1 MHINFIYKNNNFNFD
16 IKNDVSIVYLKNLV
30 NKIIKRDNSSFD
42 LFYNNKILSEK
53 GPSIFNIAKNET
65 SIVIIISL
73 KNTSK
78 SKKTLNDSKLKLPLL
93 TTSNKP
99 SISQTESY
107 VKNNANSNESDIFS
121 ESEIKD
127 LKHCAKSLS
136 RKNFDQFQKKYI
148 TINKVFEDLYK
159 LKEGEIYKLMKNI
172 ENKILE
178 FDDVLYKNYKNSSN
192 KDNSQLIL
200 FEKNI
205 IDFKDRQIQ
214 FLKKILNNF
223 DSKESSFFSMGKINL
238 DDFYLEL
245 SNYNKPNI
253 YYRNNAANTIKKGKN
268 PNLKLTL
275 PNSKK
280 LKTLPEI
287 NINNSINISQDSNK
301 SNEIVKENVEK
312 IFENKKNKKT
322 QKNPSQQSLT
332 DYIKYKNNNINDI
345 PIEKIEKKKENINE
359 YKKENKNEFKKE
371 NKNNEFKKENKNEK
385 ISEKKNKYIFEQKNQ
400 NKNKNVYSKGYKK
413 ELKNENKNKYNN
425 EIDDKYNK
433 YNDESSD
440 ENNDELNSENKNN
453 KKIQIVK
460 LPLGEKNNNLNKDNI
475 RSSHV
480 SSNTLDNHHRNIIPK
495 KLKNETSDDRYK
507 MDSFDK
513 DKINAL
519 FDISENKNENTG
531 NNSANNSKRE
541 SIDNSRKKSGDDMD
555 SERRMKKRMTFVN
568 PKIGYLVRMRE
579 RKTTHKLKKLG
590 NNIYDFII

>member
-1 MHINFIYKNNNFNFD
+1 
-16 IKNDVSIVYLKNLV
+16 V

-245 SNYNKPNI
+245 SNYNKPNL

-275 PNSKK
+275 PNSNK

-287 NINNSINISQDSNK
+287 NINNSINISRDSNK

-359 YKKENKNEFKKE
+359 FKKENKNEYKKENKNEYKKE
-371 NKNNEFKKENKNEK
+371 NKNDEFKKENKNEK

-400 NKNKNVYSKGYKK
+400 NKNKNVYNKGYKK

-440 ENNDELNSENKNN
+440 ENNDEINSENKN
-453 KKIQIVK
+453 KKKFK
-460 LPLGEKNNNLNKDNI
+460 LLNY
-475 RSSHV
+475 H
-480 SSNTLDNHHRNIIPK
+480 
-495 KLKNETSDDRYK
+495 
-507 MDSFDK
+507 
-513 DKINAL
+513 
-519 FDISENKNENTG
+519 
-531 NNSANNSKRE
+531 
-541 SIDNSRKKSGDDMD
+541 
-555 SERRMKKRMTFVN
+555 
-568 PKIGYLVRMRE
+568 
-579 RKTTHKLKKLG
+579 
-590 NNIYDFII
+590 

>member
-245 SNYNKPNI
+245 SNYNKPNL

-280 LKTLPEI
+280 LNTLPEI
-287 NINNSINISQDSNK
+287 NINNSINISRDSNK

-332 DYIKYKNNNINDI
+332 DYTKYKNDNINDI
-345 PIEKIEKKKENINE
+345 PIEKIEKKKENKNE
-359 YKKENKNEFKKE
+359 YKKENKNEY
-371 NKNNEFKKENKNEK
+371 KKENKNEK
-385 ISEKKNKYIFEQKNQ
+385 INEKKNKYINEQKNQ
-400 NKNKNVYSKGYKK
+400 NKNKRVYNKGYKI

-425 EIDDKYNK
+425 EYDDK

-440 ENNDELNSENKNN
+440 ENNDEINSKNNNN
-453 KKIQIVK
+453 KKIQILK
-460 LPLGEKNNNLNKDNI
+460 LPLGEKNNHLNKDNI
-475 RSSHV
+475 RSSHI
-480 SSNTLDNHHRNIIPK
+480 SSNTLDNHNRNIIPK
-495 KLKNETSDDRYK
+495 KSKNETSDDRYK
-507 MDSFDK
+507 TESFDK
-513 DKINAL
+513 DRINAL